1 MNRSQPVR
9 QQVDGVGDCLQTVSM
24 ANVLIRDVPDDVHQA
39 LRRRAERAGQSLQ
52 QYLQAELARLAERPS
67 MAEVL
72 GRIESRSGGVVGLRQ
87 AVQDLDQERP

>member
-1 MNRSQPVR
+1 MNRSQPAR
-9 QQVDGVGDCLQTVSM
+9 ESVDAVGDCLQTVSM

-52 QYLQAELARLAERPS
+52 QYLQSELARLAERPS

-72 GRIESRSGGVVGLRQ
+72 DRIESRSGGVVGLRQ